1 MIARIR
7 RFIARQKW
15 MIDYE
20 KTLNNRA
27 DVENY
32 LLRAAAGKEP
42 LPDKKKC
49 CSLAAKLGVPTHI
62 KQ

>member
-15 MIDYE
+15 MGDYE
-20 KTLNNRA
+20 RTLNHRS
-27 DVENY
+27 DVEDY
-32 LLRAAAGKEP
+32 LLRASAGKEP

-49 CSLAAKLGVPTHI
+49 AQLAKKLGVPEHI
-62 KQ
+62 KP